1 MRGAPRALTADVDR
15 AVSVVAW
22 GNPCQFTLGL
32 HRLPRD
38 DASMAWISA
47 LRAHLLTENDA
58 LARYRDRVATRLS
71 LPVGGMLMAFA
82 INNVWQSRVLM
93 GCITALVAF
102 VLIGNHFSM
111 RQRHKPLVDYAFIL
125 VPGLVGVVSA
135 VLFQGVLA
143 TFWAFPLMLIGYF
156 VVPRFQ
162 ALLYSLL
169 IVATVPC
176 AVAIWIDPRIAVRL
190 AASLV
195 LTLLMIQVILN
206 VLVDLQGQ
214 LLQQSRTDALTG
226 VFNRRH
232 LDEVLA
238 LAAVQATRHRP
249 QRALLLLDV
258 DHFKRINDQRGHG
271 DGDETLRA
279 LVRVLRQRL
288 RRGDRLFRMGGEEF
302 VVLLDDTGI
311 DEAMGLAEALRQRV
325 ESETLLPNWPV
336 TVSVGVSEQQ
346 PGESA
351 EAWLARADLALY
363 RAKNSGRNRVEG
375 GRATMAPNGAQRP

>member
-1 MRGAPRALTADVDR
+1 MLLASPLAAHSRDDPSMSWKDTARAL
-15 AVSVVAW
+15 
-22 GNPCQFTLGL
+22 
-32 HRLPRD
+32 
-38 DASMAWISA
+38 
-47 LRAHLLTENDA
+47 LLTENDA
-58 LARYRDRVATRLS
+58 LARYRDRVAAVLS
-71 LPVGGMLMAFA
+71 LPAGLLLAALSVNNFA
-82 INNVWQSRVLM
+82 QGRTVMGLVTGLVVFILM
-93 GCITALVAF
+93 G
-102 VLIGNHFSM
+102 NHWSA
-111 RQRHKPLVDYAFIL
+111 RRRGKALVDYAFIL
-125 VPGLVGVVSA
+125 LPGLVGVLSA
-135 VLFQGVLA
+135 LRMQGVLEILWYLPFMQIA
-143 TFWAFPLMLIGYF
+143 YF

-162 ALLYSLL
+162 ALLYRLL
-169 IVATVPC
+169 LVVSVPW
-176 AVAIWIDPRIAVRL
+176 AVAEWIDPSVALRL
-190 AASLV
+190 AASLA

-232 LDEVLA
+232 LDEVLS

-249 QRALLLLDV
+249 QRALLVLDV

-302 VVLLDDTGI
+302 VVLLDDTGLE
-311 DEAMGLAEALRQRV
+311 EAMALAEALRQRV
-325 ESETLLPNWPV
+325 EGETLLPDWRV
-336 TVSVGVSEQQ
+336 TVSVGVSEQR

-351 EAWLARADLALY
+351 EAWLERADRALY

-375 GRATMAPNGAQRP
+375 DGTKPPSPSA